1 MDIPLEHWYCDVC
14 GYVIEKASDGYVIW
28 HTNEEFK
35 CFDFKII
42 HQNKCDSKSYLSSTA
57 LNHFLG
63 VNGLVYLTSFLSI
76 GPIKKIIGQ
85 SSSKVIINTDEFVDF
100 IRRVQIPYYEEA
112 RRKFAKFGVIENY
125 SDSSEASPY
134 FPNNLKI
141 ITEM

>member
-1 MDIPLEHWYCDVC
+1 MDKPPEYWYCDVC
-14 GYVIEKASDGYVIW
+14 GYIIENVSDGYVIW
-28 HTNEEFK
+28 NTNDELK

-42 HQNKCDSKSYLSSTA
+42 HQIKCDSKSYLSSTA

-76 GPIKKIIGQ
+76 GPIKKITCQG
-85 SSSKVIINTDEFVDF
+85 SSKVILNIDEFVDF

-125 SDSSEASPY
+125 SDSSEVSPY
-134 FPNNLKI
+134 FPDILKI